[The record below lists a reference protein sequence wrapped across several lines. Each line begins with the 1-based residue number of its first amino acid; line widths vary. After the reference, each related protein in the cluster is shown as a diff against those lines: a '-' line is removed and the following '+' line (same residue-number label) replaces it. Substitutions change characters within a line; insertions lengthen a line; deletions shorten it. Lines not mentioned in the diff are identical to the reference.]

1 MVDTFPEPP
10 VYINCYFKCYYLV
23 ECGTLNVEA
32 LSLCVGS
39 FYIELFH
46 NSKESN
52 ESQEM

>member
-1 MVDTFPEPP
+1 MS
-10 VYINCYFKCYYLV
+10 INCHFKKEKSKAKVLLSCWMWEV
-23 ECGTLNVEA
+23 NVEA

-39 FYIELFH
+39 FYIEMFY